1 MELDAV
7 FNEAE
12 ALWFAGD
19 YTKAEPLLRYVAQ
32 TGHANAASLLGRLCD
47 DAGRREEAIGWYRI
61 AADQGW
67 DTARVNLALL
77 IEDSDR
83 DEAVRL
89 TRAAAETGAPE
100 ALTNL
105 GIFLAEDGLQAEA
118 ESCFREAATGIYP
131 RARLRLAL
139 LLADSNREEEAEAWY
154 RRTLDDHGGYL
165 DDSEDAYYP
174 IFTEVM
180 FALAA
185 LLEQSGRPDEALLWY
200 RRAGERGDEKAAAEA
215 ARLQRSEL
223 T

>member
-12 ALWFAGD
+12 ALWFAGE
-19 YTKAEPLLRYVAQ
+19 YTKAEPLLRYVAR
-32 TGHANAASLLGRLCD
+32 TGHVNAASLLGRLCA

-67 DTARVNLALL
+67 DTARVGLALL

-105 GIFLAEDGLQAEA
+105 GIFLAEDGMREEA
-118 ESCFREAATGIYP
+118 EGCFREAATRIYP

-139 LLADSNREEEAEAWY
+139 LLAADGREEEAEAWY

-165 DDSEDAYYP
+165 DDREDADYP
-174 IFTEVM
+174 VFTETMV
-180 FALAA
+180 ALAD
-185 LLEQSGRPDEALLWY
+185 LLERRKEATRGPRRRRP
-200 RRAGERGDEKAAAEA
+200 GCSAE
-215 ARLQRSEL
+215 S
-223 T
+223 